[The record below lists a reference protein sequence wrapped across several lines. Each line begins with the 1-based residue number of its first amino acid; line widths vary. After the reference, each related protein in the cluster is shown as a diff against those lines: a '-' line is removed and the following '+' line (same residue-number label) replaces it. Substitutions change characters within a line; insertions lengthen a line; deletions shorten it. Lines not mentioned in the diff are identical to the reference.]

1 MRQYWNFSKGNLLGN
16 QVKNKTR
23 EREGER
29 EGEREKEHKSLG
41 KDALQSPD
49 FLS

>member
-1 MRQYWNFSKGNLLGN
+1 VRQYWNFSKGNLLGK

-29 EGEREKEHKSLG
+29 EKEYKSLG
-41 KDALQSPD
+41 KDALQSPKS
-49 FLS
+49 LS